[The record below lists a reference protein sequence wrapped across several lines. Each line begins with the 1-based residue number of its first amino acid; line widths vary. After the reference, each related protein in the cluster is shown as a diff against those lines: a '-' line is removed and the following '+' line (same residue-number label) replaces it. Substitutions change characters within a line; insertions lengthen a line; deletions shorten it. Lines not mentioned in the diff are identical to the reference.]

1 MTVGLSMIVKN
12 AAQDLEACL
21 GSVRGWVDEM
31 VVADTGSRDGTPEL
45 AGRLGARVVSIR
57 WEQDFAQARNR
68 ALAALTT
75 DWVLSLDA
83 DERLDGGRGAAAR
96 RAWRAQL
103 SSGPDAFQ
111 VTIRNYVAS
120 LEARIWDRP
129 AQRNDGAFA
138 EGRAYPGFVEH
149 QNVRLFRRHPDIF
162 FVGRVHES
170 VGPRVQAAGLRLG
183 TARGRIHHFG
193 MVRPPAV
200 QAAKNRYYRELGR
213 RKVQEQP
220 ADPQAHFELGVVEFD
235 NFGNYGE
242 ALRCFERTLRL
253 QPGFVQAWFF
263 GGAALARLGHSEE
276 ALAFFQQAE
285 ARGARSAALSEFMAD
300 CAYNLGQY
308 KDALAGYRA
317 AAADAAPGHAA
328 TLLSKRGLAE
338 WRAGEA
344 EAGLRHLRQA
354 AAELPPCVDN
364 LDRLAN
370 ALVASQDLAGAT
382 ATLRQRVE
390 QFPDQPQGYLRLAA
404 ILAQQQEY
412 VAARQ
417 CLSDGL
423 RFLPADPQLREAWSD
438 LQHAV
443 GHPATG
449 GLKPA
454 ASQPIGVHE

>member
-12 AAQDLEACL
+12 AVQDLEACL
-21 GSVRGWVDEM
+21 GSVRGWVDEI
-31 VVADTGSRDGTPEL
+31 VVADTGSGDGTPEL
-45 AGRLGARVVSIR
+45 AERLGARVLRIR
-57 WEQDFAQARNR
+57 WEQDFAQARNQ
-68 ALAALTT
+68 ALAGMTS

-83 DERLDGGRGAAAR
+83 DERWEGGSGAAAR
-96 RAWRAQL
+96 RGWRAQL
-103 SSGPDAFQ
+103 TSGPDAFQ

-120 LEARIWDRP
+120 LEARLWDRP
-129 AQRNDGAFA
+129 AQRNDGAWA

-149 QNVRLFRRHPDIF
+149 QNVRLFRRHPEIR

-170 VGPRVQAAGLRLG
+170 VGPRVKAAGLRLG

-200 QAAKNRYYRELGR
+200 QAAKNHYDRELGR
-213 RKVQEQP
+213 KKVQEQP

-263 GGAALARLGHSEE
+263 GGAALARLGHPQE

-285 ARGARSAALSEFMAD
+285 ARGARSAALREFMAD
-300 CAYNLGQY
+300 CAYNLSQY
-308 KDALAGYRA
+308 KDAVAGYRA
-317 AAADAAPGHAA
+317 AAADTTPGHAA

-338 WRAGEA
+338 LRAGEA
-344 EAGLRHLRQA
+344 EAGLRHLRRA
-354 AAELPPCVDN
+354 AAAMPPCADN

-370 ALVASQDLAGAT
+370 ALVACQELAGAV

-404 ILAQQQEY
+404 ILARQERY
-412 VAARQ
+412 ADARQ
-417 CLSDGL
+417 CLDDGL

-454 ASQPIGVHE
+454 ASHADRSA